1 MPRPPS
7 ADFDTYVGT
16 GIGRCNGV
24 DGATITFTLTDAGE
38 PGKKD
43 FASYD
48 IVCSGGLSLT
58 VSGNLNKGN
67 QQAHKN

>member
-1 MPRPPS
+1 
-7 ADFDTYVGT
+7 
-16 GIGRCNGV
+16 V

-43 FASYD
+43 FASYE
-48 IVCSGGLSLT
+48 ISGCPGGLTLT

-67 QQAHKN
+67 QQAHKE